1 MLPIPKK
8 VTLSYDEQI
17 KLAITEKNFWS
28 TKNFV
33 EYQYSNLLTLFLAIV
48 ERCIQ
53 IERRDLIESVP
64 VPADAEKELVM
75 FPTHVTENM
84 TAEKMKVKFPKSM
97 VDW

>member
-1 MLPIPKK
+1 VLPIPKK

-33 EYQYSNLLTLFLAIV
+33 EYQYSNLLTLFLDIV

-53 IERRDLIESVP
+53 IERRDLTEPIP
-64 VPADAEKELVM
+64 IPADAERELIM
-75 FPTHVTENM
+75 FPTQVTENM
-84 TAEKMKVKFPKSM
+84 TVEKMKVKFPKSM